1 MYVHQTYVCSQIK
14 NRIDAVTIIMA
25 GTNNQKQVKEMTTTT
40 KAVQVETSFVNATTF
55 LMWDRKEVID
65 LRISRRTI
73 NLKEFFL

>member
-40 KAVQVETSFVNATTF
+40 KAVQVETSFVNVTTF

>member
-14 NRIDAVTIIMA
+14 NRIDAVTIFIA
-25 GTNNQKQVKEMTTTT
+25 GKNKSKKWQSPQKLFRLKLFPNNV
-40 KAVQVETSFVNATTF
+40 TTF

-73 NLKEFFL
+73 NLKEIFL